1 MILNKILVTGG
12 CGFIGSA
19 IVDVLRRT
27 IHEVHVVDDLS
38 LGKDYWEGQPGR
50 PQVHVQD
57 ILDAAALD
65 ALFSKISPDVV
76 FHMAAHHFIPLC
88 ESRPYDAYRLNVGG
102 TLNVLEAC
110 RKAQVKQLFFAS
122 TGDVYPP
129 AFTPHR
135 EVDTV
140 SPIYVYGHTKL
151 IAEQMCIKFFET
163 HLMNSS
169 LIIGRI
175 FNATGR
181 RETNPHLIPEVVKQ
195 IVQGKRV
202 VEVGNLWP
210 KRDFVDVDSMAEV
223 IVNLTL
229 NASGIELVNIGS
241 GQVQEIGD
249 VLALL
254 KEAAPHPVEVVSI
267 PERRRPN
274 DRPFLCPDVTR
285 LKRLIGMSAKP
296 FSANTAR
303 LLFEEAANRAAVTS
317 Q

>member
-1 MILNKILVTGG
+1 LKKILVTGG

-27 IHEVHVVDDLS
+27 AHEVHIVDDLS
-38 LGKDYWEGQPGR
+38 LGKDHWAGQGHR
-50 PQVHVQD
+50 PQLHVQD

-65 ALFSKISPDVV
+65 ALFAKVSPDIV
-76 FHMAAHHFIPLC
+76 FHMAAHHFIPFC
-88 ESRPYDAYRLNVGG
+88 EKRTYDAYRLNVGG
-102 TLNVLEAC
+102 TLNVLESC
-110 RKAQVKQLFFAS
+110 RKTRVQGLFLAS

-163 HLMNSS
+163 HLIDSS
-169 LIIGRI
+169 LVIGRI
-175 FNATGR
+175 FNAAGR

-195 IVQGKRV
+195 IVEGKKV

-223 IVNLTL
+223 IANLTL
-229 NASGIELVNIGS
+229 SSSGIELVNVGS
-241 GQVQEIGD
+241 GEVQEIGQ
-249 VLALL
+249 VLELL
-254 KEAAPHPVEVVSI
+254 KAAAPHAVEIVSL

-285 LKRLIGMSAKP
+285 LKRLNGTPAKP
-296 FSANTAR
+296 FSANTAK
-303 LLFEEAANRAAVTS
+303 LLFAEASDRATAAPR
-317 Q
+317 